1 MTERLYLADPYLA
14 RFEAEVVAERS
25 VEGFPAVVLSRT
37 AFYPEG
43 GGQPSDRGGIAGVAV
58 VDVREADGEVLHLLG
73 GPAPAGRVT
82 GEIDW
87 PRRFDHM
94 QQHHGQHL
102 LSAAFERLVGAET
115 VSFHLGEE
123 SCTIDLDVAATRLGA
138 GTLREVEAA
147 CNATVWADLPVT
159 ARDCS
164 PEELSTLRL
173 RKEPAKGSRVVIVG
187 EWRAQG
193 QADEPGPERAGGLG
207 GRSLTAPPHVIDA
220 SPCGG
225 THPRRTGEVGCVAV
239 LRAQKWSAGTRVEFL
254 CGARVVRALADG
266 GERLARVA
274 GALRCAPREAP
285 EAAARVADE
294 AAHHRKEA
302 ERLAL
307 GLAAAEATRLAAA
320 APGPVVAE
328 IVPPGGPAPAFLR
341 AVASALAAAGRTA
354 VLGAREAGRGH
365 LCFARPRGSGPPAG
379 EAVRIAAARLG
390 GKGGG
395 SPELGQG
402 SGPEEARLGE
412 ALALGAEKLAG

>member
-1 MTERLYLADPYLA
+1 MAERLYLADSYLT
-14 RFEAEVVAERS
+14 RFEADVVAERA
-25 VEGFPAVVLSRT
+25 VDGHPAVALSRT

-43 GGQPSDRGGIAGVAV
+43 GGQPADRGTLGGAAV
-58 VDVREADGEVLHLLG
+58 IDVRDVDGEVLHLLG
-73 GPAPAGRVT
+73 GPAPQGRVA
-82 GEIDW
+82 GEVDW

-102 LSAAFERLVGAET
+102 LSAAFERLLGART

-123 SCTIDLDVAATRLGA
+123 VCSIDLDVAATRLGP

-147 CNATVWADLPVT
+147 CNATVWADLPVA
-159 ARDCS
+159 ARDLT
-164 PEELSTLRL
+164 PEELARLPL
-173 RKEPAKGSRVVIVG
+173 RKEPSKGSRVVMVG

-193 QADEPGPERAGGLG
+193 QPDEAAPERAGGSG
-207 GRSLTAPPHVIDA
+207 GRGLIAPPRLIDA

-239 LRAQKWSAGTRVEFL
+239 LRAQKWAAGARVEFQ
-254 CGARVVRALADG
+254 CGGRAVRALAG
-266 GERLARVA
+266 AHERLARVA
-274 GALRCAPREAP
+274 GALRCAPLEAP

-294 AAHHRKEA
+294 SARLRREA

-307 GLAAAEATRLAAA
+307 ALAAAEAARLASAP
-320 APGPVVAE
+320 PGPVLAE
-328 IVPPGGPAPAFLR
+328 LAPPGGPAPAFLR

-354 VLGAREAGRGH
+354 VLGAREAGRAH
-365 LCFARPRGSGPPAG
+365 LCFARPRGQGPSAG
-379 EAVRIAAARLG
+379 EAVRLAAERLG

-402 SGPEEARLGE
+402 SGPDEARLGE
-412 ALALGAEKLAG
+412 ALALGAERLAG